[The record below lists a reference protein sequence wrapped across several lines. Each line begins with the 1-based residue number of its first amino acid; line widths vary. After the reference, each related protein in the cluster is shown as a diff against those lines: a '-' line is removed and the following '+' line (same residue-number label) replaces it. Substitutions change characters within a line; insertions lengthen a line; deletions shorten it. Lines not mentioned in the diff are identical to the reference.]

1 MSKCYV
7 LVVVCFLKIMSYA
20 QEQTIQITSV
30 VQSAVIYLDGAEL
43 YQSKQVAVNAGR
55 TQITFNGISP
65 KVISKSIQVTAS
77 GNVSILSVTDKL
89 NFIDAIQSSPKTKT
103 IQDSIK
109 LLNDNMVRLSLDREV
124 YETEKGMLAKNQSIG
139 GQDKGV
145 SILELKLAADFYRSR
160 IKEVNAE
167 LYKIDKKSQE
177 YNESLGKLNQ
187 QLFELNGEPKGPTA
201 EITLLIAS
209 SVKQTISLDLK
220 YLTSDAGWAPS
231 YDIITEDV
239 NKPITL
245 KYRAKVYN
253 NTDVDWKNIRIKLS
267 TGDPMKNASKPQLE
281 DWYLNFNT
289 MDAYGNAAG
298 KAKGKISSLSEQN
311 LLNSSKN
318 NPAYQQYYT
327 GDKEIESMN
336 IRGGRSNNQVYVID
350 GDRKTFLNKSVQ
362 QKVELEEIEISD
374 LSAEFDIKT
383 EYTIPS
389 DAKPYIIDVTSYNL
403 PAAYKYFSI
412 PKVDKSAFMLARIT
426 GWEELELVS
435 GPANVYLGGTYVGQS
450 YINTKSTNDTL
461 DLSVGRDNRIMVS
474 RAQLKDFNT
483 EKIIGNNKKTTYAYE
498 IVIKNNRKS
507 SITID
512 VEDQLPVSQSSE
524 ITIESLELSKGELN
538 PLSGKI
544 KWALT
549 IEPGEAKKINL
560 SFSVKYPRNK
570 AIQLKKYRTISAP
583 SF

>member
-1 MSKCYV
+1 
-7 LVVVCFLKIMSYA
+7 
-20 QEQTIQITSV
+20 
-30 VQSAVIYLDGAEL
+30 
-43 YQSKQVAVNAGR
+43 
-55 TQITFNGISP
+55 
-65 KVISKSIQVTAS
+65 
-77 GNVSILSVTDKL
+77 
-89 NFIDAIQSSPKTKT
+89 
-103 IQDSIK
+103 
-109 LLNDNMVRLSLDREV
+109 
-124 YETEKGMLAKNQSIG
+124 
-139 GQDKGV
+139 
-145 SILELKLAADFYRSR
+145 
-160 IKEVNAE
+160 
-167 LYKIDKKSQE
+167 
-177 YNESLGKLNQ
+177 
-187 QLFELNGEPKGPTA
+187 
-201 EITLLIAS
+201 
-209 SVKQTISLDLK
+209 VKQTISLDLK
-220 YLTSDAGWAPS
+220 YLVSDAGWAPS

-253 NTDVDWKNIRIKLS
+253 NTDVDWKNIKIKLS
-267 TGDPMKNASKPQLE
+267 TGDPMKNASKPELE

-289 MDAYGNAAG
+289 MDVYGNNGG
-298 KAKGKISSLSEQN
+298 KAKGKRSSLSEQN
-311 LLNSSKN
+311 LLNSAKQSQ
-318 NPAYQQYYT
+318 AYQESYNSMPVQT
-327 GDKEIESMN
+327 KQQFDKSI
-336 IRGGRSNNQVYVID
+336 
-350 GDRKTFLNKSVQ
+350 Q

-412 PKVDKSAFMLARIT
+412 PKADKSAFMLARIT

-435 GPANVYLGGTYVGQS
+435 GQANVYLGGTYVGQS

-461 DLSVGRDNRIMVS
+461 DLSVGRDNKIMVS

-498 IVIKNNRKS
+498 IVVKNNRKS

-512 VEDQLPVSQSSE
+512 VEDQIPVSQSSE
-524 ITIESLELSKGELN
+524 ITVETIELSKGELN
-538 PLSGKI
+538 PLTGKI
-544 KWALT
+544 KWTMT

-570 AIQLKKYRTISAP
+570 TIQLKKYRTISAP